1 MLLDQNNAPP
11 GAGLGAI
18 VLGFVVVA
26 IGMSNVR
33 PFFPSLA
40 RPGSSA
46 DGRLI
51 TMFRD
56 GSVVTRSTLL
66 EISDLDWLFGLLDT
80 GRKFGLTTIA
90 GGSLV

>member
-33 PFFPSLA
+33 SVFPSRA
-40 RPGSSA
+40 HA
-46 DGRLI
+46 D
-51 TMFRD
+51 
-56 GSVVTRSTLL
+56 
-66 EISDLDWLFGLLDT
+66 
-80 GRKFGLTTIA
+80 
-90 GGSLV
+90 